1 MPMLPE
7 IEERWSAQGYTGKAI
22 DKDTLKLILE
32 SARQAPSAK
41 NRQEWRFVV
50 ATKTD
55 LMRKL
60 ADAAFGQEQVSTA
73 PAIIA
78 TCTTNI
84 DYRMPNGQL
93 SYPVDLAIAV
103 AFMLL
108 QARHDGVDSCVV
120 TTFNELEVKE
130 LLSVPHAMRV
140 VSLVTLGYAAD
151 DRPPRERKS
160 LRDIVGYEHW

>member
-7 IEERWSAQGYTGKAI
+7 IEERWSAQAYTGKAI
-22 DKDTLKLILE
+22 DKDTLKRILE

-50 ATKTD
+50 ATKPD
-55 LMRKL
+55 LRRKL
-60 ADAAFGQEQVSTA
+60 TDAAFGQEQVSTA

-78 TCTTNI
+78 ACTTNI